1 MARRSDTRQ
10 RIQQVA
16 LELFAERGYDQT
28 SLREVAEQL
37 EITRPALYYHFKTKE
52 DILTSVVED
61 LTGSVDELM
70 EWSRAQPRTAEA
82 RREIL
87 ARVATLLGDQWRP
100 LVRFSQVNQAA
111 IAKLPVGD
119 RMRERMLALIS
130 LLADPEADLTRQF
143 EAQLAIVAVILGN
156 VPFPFALDATDE
168 QRSAIAL
175 EVAIRLLSG

>member
-28 SLREVAEQL
+28 SLREVAERL

-70 EWSRAQPRTAEA
+70 EWSRAQPRTAAA

-87 ARVATLLGDQWRP
+87 ARVATLLGDRWRP
-100 LVRFSQVNQAA
+100 LIRFSQVNQAA
-111 IAKLPVGD
+111 IAKLPIGEHLRQ
-119 RMRERMLALIS
+119 RMIALVS
-130 LLADPEADLTRQF
+130 LLADPKTDLTRQF
-143 EAQLAIVAVILGN
+143 EAQLAVIAVMLGN
-156 VPFPFALDATDE
+156 IAFPFALDATDE

-175 EVAIRLLSG
+175 EVAIRLISE